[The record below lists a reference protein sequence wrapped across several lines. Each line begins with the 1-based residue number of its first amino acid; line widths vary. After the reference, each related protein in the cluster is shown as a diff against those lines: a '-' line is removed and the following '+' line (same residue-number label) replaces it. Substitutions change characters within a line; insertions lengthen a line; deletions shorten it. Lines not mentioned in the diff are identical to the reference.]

1 MSARREGED
10 RRVGKTGV
18 TGTICYGGGDDMDR
32 PYGSYAD
39 ILLKDRYRPGSV
51 IGSGGMAKV
60 YLARDEQLG
69 RDVALKLFA
78 AIPAGAAISPV
89 FTAELRMLA
98 SLN

>member
-39 ILLKDRYRPGSV
+39 ILLKDRYRPGSG

-60 YLARDEQLG
+60 YLARDGRLG
-69 RDVALKLFA
+69 RCVALKRLA
-78 AIPAGAAISPV
+78 ALPAGAASSPA
-89 FTAELRMLA
+89 FPAALRVVA
-98 SLN
+98 P